1 MALRM
6 RNDHRSVTADV
17 VVQFT
22 HKGDGIILAFQIS
35 TGGNQVRLWLK
46 PSLLTT
52 TASTMQHF
60 RWPLVRITMLYHIET
75 EAKGQGWGVE

>member
-6 RNDHRSVTADV
+6 RNDHPSIAADIA
-17 VVQFT
+17 VQFT
-22 HKGDGIILAFQIS
+22 HKGDGIIPAFQIS
-35 TGGNQVRLWLK
+35 TGGNKVRLWLK
-46 PSLLTT
+46 PSLLTV

-75 EAKGQGWGVE
+75 DANGQEWGVE